1 MKIHNKLILVIYMIF
16 SIISSHAND
25 KTTSLTNKTATAT
38 TPDKCKDN
46 RTLTELKTIDF
57 LPDPFHFSNGEAV
70 KKDDWNCRRSEIE
83 SQIQT
88 FSLGVKEPAPN
99 KTIAKLEGNL
109 LTITIEHQG
118 KSTEFIAEITW
129 PTKGKAPYP
138 AIIGIGGSWIN
149 NDQLLEQGIAL
160 IKFPN
165 NEIAEQLNQTSR
177 GKGKFYE
184 LYGKEHSAGA
194 LMAWAW
200 GVSRLIDGIE
210 STASDKIN
218 HQRLAVT
225 GCSRNGKGA
234 LVAGAFDERIR
245 LTLPQEAGSGGIT
258 SWRVSDAQLARGQ
271 TVQTLRQ
278 IVQENVWFRAD
289 FGRFSESVNTLPF
302 DQHLLAGLIAP
313 RAMMMVDNTSME
325 WLGNESTYTSA
336 LAAREIWAALGN
348 KNAFG
353 FSQQGGHDHCKLP
366 DAQATEI
373 NHFVQKFLLDQSN
386 TDTQIFRTD
395 GQYKT
400 DIKRWIPW
408 STPSFN

>member
-1 MKIHNKLILVIYMIF
+1 MKIFNKIILAIYMIF
-16 SIISSHAND
+16 PIIFCHAND
-25 KTTSLTNKTATAT
+25 MGITVTNNASK
-38 TPDKCKDN
+38 PSHPMKCKDD
-46 RTLTELKTIDF
+46 RKFDELRPINF
-57 LPDPFHFSNGEAV
+57 LPDPFHFSDGKRV
-70 KKDDWNCRRSEIE
+70 TKDDWNCRQQEIA
-83 SQIQT
+83 SQLET
-88 FSLGVKEPAPN
+88 FSLGVKESAPD
-99 KTIAKLEGNL
+99 KTTATLEGNL
-109 LTITIEHQG
+109 LKINIEHQD
-118 KSTEFIAEITW
+118 KTTEFVAEITW
-129 PTKGKAPYP
+129 PTKGKTPYP

-149 NDQLLEQGIAL
+149 NQQLLDQGIAL

-184 LYGKEHSAGA
+184 LYGKDHSAGA

-200 GVSRLIDGIE
+200 GVSRLIDGLE
-210 STASDKIN
+210 STAAEKIN

-234 LVAGAFDERIR
+234 LVAGAFDKRIR

-258 SWRVSDAQLARGQ
+258 SWRVSDAQLASGQ

-289 FGRFSESVNTLPF
+289 FGRFSESVNKLPF

-348 KNAFG
+348 KNALG
-353 FSQQGGHDHCKLP
+353 FSQQGGHHHCKLP
-366 DAQATEI
+366 DAQAVEI
-373 NHFVQKFLLDQSN
+373 TQFVEKYLLDKDK
-386 TDTQIFRTD
+386 TDAQVFRTD
-395 GQYKT
+395 GDYKT

-408 STPSFN
+408 STPSLN